1 MLVRATLRRDKALKL
16 PLPPSPG
23 RPYSSEEKARML
35 EEAQKLRTPQMH
47 AALAL
52 DLNTGLRD
60 KELREIRWE
69 QIDLIH
75 KRALTVGKSKTEA
88 GIPHFLLSWT
98 ARAGRSGNRPRVVT
112 CSVMMRFALY
122 EKIEMNT
129 TTKTGMEN
137 LTPLKERIEDY
148 HVHWVIDEA
157 PDETSPDEAKQR
169 FQAAGHPLADNLEVT
184 AETEWPEKI
193 RQHVSSPSFNA
204 KISLRS
210 WGNLKPVA

>member
-1 MLVRATLRRDKALKL
+1 
-16 PLPPSPG
+16 
-23 RPYSSEEKARML
+23 
-35 EEAQKLRTPQMH
+35 
-47 AALAL
+47 L
-52 DLNTGLRD
+52 DGT
-60 KELREIRWE
+60 
-69 QIDLIH
+69 
-75 KRALTVGKSKTEA
+75 
-88 GIPHFLLSWT
+88 SWT
-98 ARAGRSGNRPRVVT
+98 IRQSPPCGNLQRHDEI
-112 CSVMMRFALY
+112 CALRKNRNEY
-122 EKIEMNT
+122 NDQNRN
-129 TTKTGMEN
+129 GN